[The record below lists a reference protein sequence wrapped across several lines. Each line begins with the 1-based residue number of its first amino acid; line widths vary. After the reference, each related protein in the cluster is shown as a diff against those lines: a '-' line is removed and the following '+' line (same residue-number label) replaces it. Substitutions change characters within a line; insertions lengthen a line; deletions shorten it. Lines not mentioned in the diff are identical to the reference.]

1 MVAPSRVSEPFEARS
16 LNSLMRREPVRWS
29 SAFIP
34 TLRDDPA
41 DAEAVSHKL
50 LVRAGYVRQL
60 MAGVY
65 TMTPLGFRSL
75 RKVEGII
82 REEIDRIG
90 AQEFRLPCIHPRE
103 IWEKSGRW
111 DSVGE
116 EMFRLTDRKGAELAL
131 GMTHEEIFAYHAA
144 ELRSYKSLPQ
154 IWYQFQSK
162 FRDEARPKSGIL
174 RVREFTMK
182 DSYSFDIDQ
191 AGLDHAFDQ
200 HFEAYRRIFK
210 RLAFEVVAVEA
221 SSGVMGGSQSIE
233 FMMKSDAGEDWVAHC
248 EKCGYAANIEKAQ
261 SVLPEPKDGDGLEA
275 PEKFPTPG
283 VRTIEDL
290 EKLEGGAAAERQ
302 IKTLVYDIDGKTI
315 LILLRGDQQLSDQ
328 KLIDQVEAESIR
340 AAEPKEIRAAL
351 GAAPGS
357 LGAVGAGDVY
367 VIADEALRGRRDMV
381 TGANEDGFH
390 LRGVDVERDIDVKAW
405 LDLREAKSGEGCP
418 MCQAPLAVHKTI
430 EVGHIFKLGTRYSE
444 VMGANVQNEQGQSVP
459 IVMGSYGIG
468 LERNMAAVV
477 EANHD
482 ENGICWPVN
491 VAPYEVVV
499 TVVKPKDVDCHEA
512 GERLYEKLTESGIDV
527 LIDDRDER
535 PGVKFKDADLIG
547 IPYRVT
553 VGPKGLA
560 DGIFEFVR
568 RRDGQKRDLPLE
580 HAVETIVEAVLDERS

>member
-1 MVAPSRVSEPFEARS
+1 M
-16 LNSLMRREPVRWS
+16 RWS

-65 TMTPLGFRSL
+65 SLTPLGFRSL

-90 AQEFRLPCIHPRE
+90 GQEFRLPCIHPRE

-111 DSVGE
+111 ESVGE
-116 EMFRLTDRKGAELAL
+116 EMFRLTDRKGADVAL
-131 GMTHEEIFAYHAA
+131 GMTHEEIFAYHAT

-182 DSYSFDIDQ
+182 DSYSFDVDQ

-210 RLAFEVVAVEA
+210 RLCFDVVAVEA
-221 SSGVMGGSQSIE
+221 SSGVMGGNQSVE
-233 FMMKSDAGEDWVAHC
+233 FMQKSDAGEDWVAHC
-248 EKCGYAANIEKAQ
+248 EKCGYAANLEKAQ
-261 SVLPEPKDGDGLEA
+261 SVLAASEDAEGLAA
-275 PEKFPTPG
+275 PERFPTPG
-283 VRTIEDL
+283 VKTIEDL
-290 EKLEGGAAAERQ
+290 AKMEGGADAVRQ
-302 IKTLVYDIDGKTI
+302 IKTLVYNVDDKMV
-315 LILLRGDQQLSDQ
+315 LILLQGDHQLAEQ
-328 KLIDQVEAESIR
+328 KLLDQVEADSIR
-340 AAEPKEIRAAL
+340 AAEPAEIRAAL
-351 GAAPGS
+351 GASPGS
-357 LGAVGAGDVY
+357 LGAVGTGEFF

-390 LRGVDVERDIDVKAW
+390 LRGVEVERDIGVKAW
-405 LDLREAKSGEGCP
+405 LDLREARSGEGCP
-418 MCQAPLAVHKTI
+418 MCQAPLSVHKTI
-430 EVGHIFKLGTRYSE
+430 EVGHIFKLGTKYSE
-444 VMGANVQNEQGQSVP
+444 AMGANVQNAKGESVP
-459 IVMGSYGIG
+459 LVMGSYGIG
-468 LERNMAAVV
+468 LERNLAAVV

-512 GERLYEKLTESGIDV
+512 GERLYEKLLESGIDV

-535 PGVKFKDADLIG
+535 PGVKFNDADLVG
-547 IPYRVT
+547 FPYRVT
-553 VGPKGLA
+553 VGPKGLS
-560 DGIFEFVR
+560 DGLFEFVR
-568 RRDGQKRDLPLE
+568 RRDGLKRDLPIE
-580 HAVETIVEAVLDERS
+580 HAVETIVEAVLDERF

>member
-1 MVAPSRVSEPFEARS
+1 
-16 LNSLMRREPVRWS
+16 VRWS

-65 TMTPLGFRSL
+65 SLTPLGFRSL

-90 AQEFRLPCIHPRE
+90 GQEFRLPCIHPRE
-103 IWEKSGRW
+103 IWERSGRW

-116 EMFRLTDRKGAELAL
+116 EMFRLTDRKGADLAL
-131 GMTHEEIFAYHAA
+131 GMTHEEIFAYHAT

-162 FRDEARPKSGIL
+162 FRDEARPKSGVL

-210 RLAFEVVAVEA
+210 RLCFEVVAVEA
-221 SSGVMGGSQSIE
+221 SSGVMGGNQSVE
-233 FMMKSDAGEDWVAHC
+233 FMLKSDAGEDWVAHC
-248 EKCGYAANIEKAQ
+248 EKCGYAANLEKAQ
-261 SVLPEPKDGDGLEA
+261 SVLAECEDPEGLTA

-283 VRTIEDL
+283 VKTIEDL
-290 EKLEGGAAAERQ
+290 AKMEGGADAARQ
-302 IKTLVYDIDGKTI
+302 IKTLVYNIDDKI
-315 LILLRGDQQLSDQ
+315 VLILLRGDHQLAEQ
-328 KLIDQVEAESIR
+328 KLLDQVEADSIR
-340 AAEPKEIRAAL
+340 AAEPAEIRAAL
-351 GAAPGS
+351 GASPGS
-357 LGAVGAGDVY
+357 LGGVGVDELF
-367 VIADEALRGRRDMV
+367 VIADEALRARRDMV

-390 LRGVDVERDIDVKAW
+390 LRGVEVERDIDVKAW
-405 LDLREAKSGEGCP
+405 LDLREAQSGEGCP
-418 MCQAPLAVHKTI
+418 MCQAPLSVHKSI
-430 EVGHIFKLGTRYSE
+430 EVGHIFKLGTKYSE
-444 VMGANVQNEQGQSVP
+444 VMGANVQNATGESVP
-459 IVMGSYGIG
+459 LVMGSYGIG
-468 LERNMAAVV
+468 LERNLAAVV

-512 GERLYEKLTESGIDV
+512 GERLYEKLLESGIDV
-527 LIDDRDER
+527 MIDDRDER
-535 PGVKFKDADLIG
+535 PGVKFNDADLVG
-547 IPYRVT
+547 FPYRVT
-553 VGPKGLA
+553 VGPKGLS
-560 DGIFEFVR
+560 DGLFEFVR
-568 RRDGQKRDLPLE
+568 RRDGLKRDLPIE